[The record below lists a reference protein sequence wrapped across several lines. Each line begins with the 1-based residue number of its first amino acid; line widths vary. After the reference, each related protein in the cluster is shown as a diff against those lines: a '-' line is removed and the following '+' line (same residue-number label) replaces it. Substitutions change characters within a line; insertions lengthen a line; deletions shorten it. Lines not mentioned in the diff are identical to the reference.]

1 MGRDA
6 KAANRAQMNRQAKA
20 RNGHASR
27 ESAGRTPPLG
37 AAAKPG
43 SMVCMT
49 CGLPEQGAV
58 HHADIRALEAR
69 VKELEGL
76 VLGTPCPRCD
86 CPDCV
91 QKVAGYRALEARA
104 KELGRGA
111 KSGLGGVSPGD
122 HGRATGDNA
131 ESASG
136 SRTPVPPAA
145 KPGPPSETTE
155 EYWHRIAVAGEA
167 EARALEA
174 RVKELE
180 AALREAKRAMD
191 SYAPKGEPSLRGRY
205 DTRAQAMVDAALR
218 GKP

>member
-1 MGRDA
+1 MNLMGRDA

-69 VKELEGL
+69 VKELE
-76 VLGTPCPRCD
+76 
-86 CPDCV
+86 
-91 QKVAGYRALEARA
+91 
-104 KELGRGA
+104 
-111 KSGLGGVSPGD
+111 
-122 HGRATGDNA
+122 
-131 ESASG
+131 
-136 SRTPVPPAA
+136 
-145 KPGPPSETTE
+145 
-155 EYWHRIAVAGEA
+155 
-167 EARALEA
+167 
-174 RVKELE
+174 

>member
-1 MGRDA
+1 MAIMEEKVRIMGRDA
-6 KAANRAQMNRQAKA
+6 KAAGVSSSTGVDNPPMRDL
-20 RNGHASR
+20 S
-27 ESAGRTPPLG
+27 TP

-58 HHADIRALEAR
+58 HHADI
-69 VKELEGL
+69 
-76 VLGTPCPRCD
+76 
-86 CPDCV
+86 
-91 QKVAGYRALEARA
+91 
-104 KELGRGA
+104 
-111 KSGLGGVSPGD
+111 
-122 HGRATGDNA
+122 
-131 ESASG
+131 
-136 SRTPVPPAA
+136 
-145 KPGPPSETTE
+145 
-155 EYWHRIAVAGEA
+155 
-167 EARALEA
+167 RALEA